1 MGKQIEIKTR
11 PHPDHPE
18 LTVKHIN
25 SREYMQPKLGADG
38 KILTG
43 IDENAFDVLA
53 IEDSEERAAKQKK
66 IKQEREYLERILGLD
81 LKPESEYWI
90 KFYIMIED
98 GMKLDED
105 NALDRLRLHF
115 LVANL
120 YVAPSLEEAEN
131 DQRYARCVFYLFNKE
146 EETSKSA
153 KKQKVFNKATAELAK
168 LEENATRLKIVASYI
183 LGYDPKSDLNEE
195 EAYIK
200 LSEYLEDDDDRKK
213 LEKAKAFTDICLR
226 DNTELMTKIVLDKA
240 IATHTISVRGGVH
253 KKGDIV
259 LGNDYNETLEYL
271 SDPANSKELA
281 SLQKE
286 VSRKKK

>member
-1 MGKQIEIKTR
+1 
-11 PHPDHPE
+11 
-18 LTVKHIN
+18 
-25 SREYMQPKLGADG
+25 MQPKLGADG

-53 IEDSEERAAKQKK
+53 TENPEEKTAK
-66 IKQEREYLERILGLD
+66 IKKVRTEREYLERILGVD
-81 LKPESEYWI
+81 LRPESDYWH

-115 LVANL
+115 LTANV
-120 YVAPSLEEAEN
+120 YVAPSLEESEN
-131 DQRYARCVFYLFNKE
+131 DQKYARCVFYLYNKE
-146 EETSKSA
+146 EETSKAA

-168 LEENATRLKIVASYI
+168 LEESGTRLKIVAAFI

-200 LSEYLEDDDDRKK
+200 LSEYLEEDDDRKRYQ
-213 LEKAKAFTDICLR
+213 KAATFIDICSK
-226 DNTELMTKIVLDKA
+226 DNNELMTKIVLDKA

-253 KKGDIV
+253 RKGDLV
-259 LGNDYNETLEYL
+259 LGNDYNEALEFL
-271 SDPANSKELA
+271 SDPANSKDLA

-286 VSRKKK
+286 VARKKK

>member
-11 PHPDHPE
+11 PHPDYPE
-18 LTVKHIN
+18 ITVKHVN

-43 IDENAFDVLA
+43 IDENAYEVLS
-53 IEDSEERAAKQKK
+53 IEDPESRTAKVKK
-66 IKQEREYLERILGLD
+66 IKQEREFLEKTLGVD
-81 LKPESEYWI
+81 LRPESDYWI
-90 KFYIMIED
+90 KFYVMIED

-115 LVANL
+115 LTANV
-120 YVAPSLEEAEN
+120 YVAPSLEEGEN
-131 DQRYARCVFYLFNKE
+131 DQKYARCVFYLFNKE
-146 EETSKSA
+146 EETSKA
-153 KKQKVFNKATAELAK
+153 VKKQKVFNKASAELAK
-168 LEENATRLKIVASYI
+168 LEENGTRLKIVAAYI

-200 LSEYLEDDDDRKK
+200 LSEYLDEDDDRKK
-213 LEKAKAFTDICLR
+213 LDKARAFTDVCTR

-253 KKGDIV
+253 RKGDLV
-259 LGNDYNETLEYL
+259 LGNDYNEALEFL
-271 SDPANSKELA
+271 ADPANSKDLA

-286 VSRKKK
+286 VARKKK

>member
-11 PHPDHPE
+11 PHPDYPE
-18 LTVKHIN
+18 ITVKHVN

-43 IDENAFDVLA
+43 IDENAYEVLS
-53 IEDSEERAAKQKK
+53 IEDPESRTAKVKK
-66 IKQEREYLERILGLD
+66 IKQEREFLEKTLGVD
-81 LKPESEYWI
+81 LRPESDYWI
-90 KFYIMIED
+90 KFYVMIED

-115 LVANL
+115 LTANV
-120 YVAPSLEEAEN
+120 YVAPSLEECEN
-131 DQRYARCVFYLFNKE
+131 DQKYARCVFYLFNKE
-146 EETSKSA
+146 EETSKA
-153 KKQKVFNKATAELAK
+153 VKKQKVFNKASAELAK
-168 LEENATRLKIVASYI
+168 LEENGTRLKIVAAYI

-200 LSEYLEDDDDRKK
+200 LSEYLDEDDDRKK
-213 LEKAKAFTDICLR
+213 LDKARAFTDVCTR

-253 KKGDIV
+253 RKGDLV
-259 LGNDYNETLEYL
+259 LGNDYNEALEFL
-271 SDPANSKELA
+271 ADPANSKDLA

-286 VSRKKK
+286 VARKKK